1 MPWVKISDDFTDS
14 PKLAAIE
21 ATSRPFAIEL
31 YIAALCYCGRVLTDG
46 FVPRGQIGRLVDFEA
61 SDVDPYAIAA
71 ELVAAGLWETA
82 ETGYTIHDYL
92 EYQPSREQVEAKR
105 ATTRARVTRWRSN
118 AKCNAVT
125 NAVGNAVSNA
135 APVPEPVPEP
145 VKTRKPPY
153 PPAGEAWTLRL
164 NPSQLSKLT
173 EVFGEEA
180 VHESAR
186 RLERDEADGIVNV
199 RSFHALLRHRLE
211 NPPAPDRRMT
221 PDGVPLDEL

>member
-1 MPWVKISDDFTDS
+1 MPWVKLSDDFTDS
-14 PKLAAIE
+14 PKLASIE
-21 ATSRPFAIEL
+21 PTSRPFAIEL

-46 FVPRGQIGRLVDFEA
+46 FVPRGQIGRLVDFTA
-61 SDVDPYAIAA
+61 SNVDPYAIAA
-71 ELVAAGLWETA
+71 DLVAAGLWETA

-118 AKCNAVT
+118 AKCNGVT
-125 NAVGNAVSNA
+125 NAVSNA
-135 APVPEPVPEP
+135 APVPEPVPVP
-145 VKTRKPPY
+145 KTKKPPN
-153 PPAGEAWTLRL
+153 PPAGETWTLRV

-173 EVFGEEA
+173 EAYGEDA
-180 VHESAR
+180 VHAAAR
-186 RLERDEADGIVNV
+186 KLERDEAAGERV